1 MSESVRIKINVLGI
15 TFSQIQAGAY
25 ALILGEEN
33 GTRRMPVIIG
43 TPEAQSIAI
52 FLEGLHP
59 PRPLTHDMFV
69 TFMRMYEI
77 DIEEIFIYKYE
88 EGVFFSEI
96 RFKGGKEVTL
106 DARTSD
112 AIALA
117 LRCKAPIYTTEEIM
131 ESAGVMMDDS
141 DYEIQDEELHSFAQE
156 EELSP
161 SMESKTKEELQIM
174 LDNAIAI
181 EDYEAASNIKEELN
195 RRFA

>member
-1 MSESVRIKINVLGI
+1 MPVSRVKLNVLGI

-25 ALILGEEN
+25 ALILGEES
-33 GTRRMPVIIG
+33 GARRIPVIIG

-69 TFMRMYEI
+69 TFMNSF
-77 DIEEIFIYKYE
+77 DIELEEVFIYKFE

-96 RFKGGKEVTL
+96 RFNGGQEVKI

-117 LRCKAPIYTTEEIM
+117 IRCKAPIYTTEEIM
-131 ESAGVMMDDS
+131 KEASVMLEESEYD
-141 DYEIQDEELHSFAQE
+141 IQDEEMHPFDHEVPTLE
-156 EELSP
+156 E
-161 SMESKTKEELQIM
+161 KTLEELQAY
-174 LDNAIAI
+174 LDDAIVA
-181 EDYEAASNIKEELN
+181 EDYEMASKIRDEMKK
-195 RRFA
+195 RSGK